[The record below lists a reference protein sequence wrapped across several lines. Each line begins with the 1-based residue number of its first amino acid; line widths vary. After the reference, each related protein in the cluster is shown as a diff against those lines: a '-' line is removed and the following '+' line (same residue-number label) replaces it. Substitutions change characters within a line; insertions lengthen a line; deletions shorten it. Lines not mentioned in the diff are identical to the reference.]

1 MNGKFLNLRKWLKAD
16 PDKVYLL
23 EERAAIKEFHGG
35 MSREE
40 AEAAAVEDYKKMLK
54 DFKEEKKK

>member
-40 AEAAAVEDYKKMLK
+40 AAAAVEDYKKMLK
-54 DFKEEKKK
+54 DFKEERPK